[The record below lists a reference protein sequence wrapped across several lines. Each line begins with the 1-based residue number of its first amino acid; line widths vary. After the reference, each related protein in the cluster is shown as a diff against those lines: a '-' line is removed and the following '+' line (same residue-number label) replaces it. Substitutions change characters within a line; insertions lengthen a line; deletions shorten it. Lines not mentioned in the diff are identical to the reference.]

1 MTTLIPTVELT
12 GDGDHRTG
20 PEPATRTLFS
30 ASDLRR
36 PGPRIV
42 YWGTVAIVTLLC
54 AVIFIAPLLY
64 MVLSALKT
72 PQELASS
79 AQSLFPHDWQWGAF
93 TEAWQRLEVGR
104 FLLFTGYYALGAWAF
119 QLTVAVTAAY
129 ALSMLRPLLGNVVL
143 GLMLATLMVPAAAV
157 LVPTYLT
164 VIDVPLLHVNL
175 LNTPWALWLPGAAN
189 AFNIYI
195 LKRFFDRLPREL
207 LEAAAI
213 DGAGSIRML
222 WSVVLP
228 LARPVLAVTSIFI
241 VVATW
246 KDFLWPLLV
255 LQDPERQTVNVGF
268 SRLSFT
274 TASGITEPLLLAGL
288 TISCVPVIVLF
299 LLFQRNLLGGL
310 SAGAVKG

>member
-1 MTTLIPTVELT
+1 MTAPISTVDVPVE
-12 GDGDHRTG
+12 GG
-20 PEPATRTLFS
+20 PRLDPSTRTLFS

-36 PGPRIV
+36 PRARV
-42 YWGTVAIVTLLC
+42 AYWAAVGLVTLLFA
-54 AVIFIAPLLY
+54 AVFIGPLLW

-72 PQELASS
+72 PVELAQPT
-79 AQSLFPHDWQWGAF
+79 QSLFPHVWQWHSF
-93 TEAWQRLEVGR
+93 SDAWSQLNVGR
-104 FLLFTGYYALGAWAF
+104 FLLYTGYYAAGAWAF
-119 QLTVAVTAAY
+119 QLGIAVAAAY
-129 ALSMLRPLLGNVVL
+129 ALSILRPMLGNVVL
-143 GLMLATLMVPAAAV
+143 GLMLASLMIPLAAV

-164 VIDVPLLHVNL
+164 VTDLPLLHLNL

-189 AFNIYI
+189 AFNVYI
-195 LKRFFDRLPREL
+195 LKRFFDRLPTEL

-228 LARPVLAVTSIFI
+228 LSRPVLAVVSIFI
-241 VVATW
+241 VVASW

-255 LQDPERQTVNVGF
+255 LQDPNVQTVNVAF

-274 TASGITEPLLLAGL
+274 SASGITEPLLLAGL
-288 TISCVPVIVLF
+288 TISCIPVIALF
-299 LLFQRNLLGGL
+299 LIFQRNLLGGL

>member
-1 MTTLIPTVELT
+1 VTAPITTVDVPVR
-12 GDGDHRTG
+12 DGR
-20 PEPATRTLFS
+20 PADRSTRTLFS
-30 ASDLRR
+30 VSDLRR
-36 PGPRIV
+36 PGARIV
-42 YWGTVAIVTLLC
+42 YWGAVGLVTLLF
-54 AVIFIAPLLY
+54 ALVFIGPLVW
-64 MVLSALKT
+64 MALSALKS
-72 PQELASS
+72 PQELVQST
-79 AQSLFPHDWQWGAF
+79 QSLFPAHWMWGNF
-93 TEAWQRLEVGR
+93 SEAWDRLDIGR
-104 FLLFTGYYALGAWAF
+104 FLLYTGYYAIGAWAL
-119 QLTVAVTAAY
+119 QLAVAVSAAY
-129 ALSMLRPLLGNVVL
+129 ALSMLRPMLGNVVL

-164 VIDVPLLHVNL
+164 VTSLPLLHLNL

-195 LKRFFDRLPREL
+195 LKRFFDRLPVEL

-228 LARPVLAVTSIFI
+228 LARPVLAVVSIFI
-241 VVATW
+241 VVTSW

-255 LQDPERQTVNVGF
+255 LQDPSVQTVNVAF
-268 SRLSFT
+268 SRLSFAS
-274 TASGITEPLLLAGL
+274 ASGITEPLLLAGL
-288 TISCVPVIVLF
+288 TISCLPVIALF

>member
-1 MTTLIPTVELT
+1 MTAPITTVDVPDPRPGRGAET
-12 GDGDHRTG
+12 
-20 PEPATRTLFS
+20 ATRTLFS
-30 ASDLRR
+30 AADLRR
-36 PGPRIV
+36 PGAKWV
-42 YWGTVAIVTLLC
+42 YRGAVALVTVLFA
-54 AVIFIAPLLY
+54 AIFIGPLLW

-72 PQELASS
+72 PLELS
-79 AQSLFPHDWQWGAF
+79 QPTQTLFPADWQWGTFAD
-93 TEAWQRLEVGR
+93 AWNRLDVGR
-104 FLLFTGYYALGAWAF
+104 FLLNTAYYAAGAWAF
-119 QLTVAVTAAY
+119 QLAVAVSAAY
-129 ALSMLRPLLGNVVL
+129 ALSMLRPFLGNVVL

-164 VIDVPLLHVNL
+164 VTDVPLLHTNL

-189 AFNIYI
+189 AFNVYI

-228 LARPVLAVTSIFI
+228 LARPVLAVVSIFI
-241 VVATW
+241 VVAAW

-255 LQDPERQTVNVGF
+255 LQDPDVQTVNVAF

-274 TASGITEPLLLAGL
+274 TASGITENLLLAGL
-288 TISCVPVIVLF
+288 TISSLPVIVLF

>member
-1 MTTLIPTVELT
+1 VTAPITTVDVPVRDGRPT
-12 GDGDHRTG
+12 DRS
-20 PEPATRTLFS
+20 TRTLFS

-36 PGPRIV
+36 PGARIV
-42 YWGTVAIVTLLC
+42 YRGAVGLVTLLF
-54 AVIFIAPLLY
+54 ALVFIGPLVW
-64 MVLSALKT
+64 MALSALKT
-72 PQELASS
+72 PQELVQST
-79 AQSLFPHDWQWGAF
+79 QSLFPAHWMWGNF
-93 TEAWQRLEVGR
+93 SEAWDRLDIGR
-104 FLLFTGYYALGAWAF
+104 FLLYTGYYAIGAWAL
-119 QLTVAVTAAY
+119 QLAVAVSAAY
-129 ALSMLRPLLGNVVL
+129 ALSMLRPMLGNVVL

-164 VIDVPLLHVNL
+164 VTSLPLLHLNL

-195 LKRFFDRLPREL
+195 LKRFFDRLPVEL

-228 LARPVLAVTSIFI
+228 LARPVLAVVSIFI
-241 VVATW
+241 VVTSW

-255 LQDPERQTVNVGF
+255 LQDPNVQTVNVAF
-268 SRLSFT
+268 SRLSFAS
-274 TASGITEPLLLAGL
+274 ASGITEPLLLAGL
-288 TISCVPVIVLF
+288 TISCLPVIALF

>member
-1 MTTLIPTVELT
+1 MTAPIPVAAPVDE
-12 GDGDHRTG
+12 GRRHD
-20 PEPATRTLFS
+20 PATRTLFS

-36 PGPRIV
+36 PGARVV
-42 YWGTVAIVTLLC
+42 YWGAVVLVTVLFALV
-54 AVIFIAPLLY
+54 FIGPLLW

-72 PQELASS
+72 PIELAQPT
-79 AQSLFPHDWQWGAF
+79 QSLFPDQWQWHNVSD
-93 TEAWQRLEVGR
+93 AWSQLDVGK
-104 FLLFTGYYALGAWAF
+104 FLLYTGYYAAGAWAF
-119 QLTVAVTAAY
+119 QLGVAVAAAY
-129 ALSMLRPLLGNVVL
+129 ALSMLRPLLGNLVL
-143 GLMLATLMVPAAAV
+143 GLMLASLMIPLAAV
-157 LVPTYLT
+157 LVPTYMT
-164 VIDVPLLHVNL
+164 VTDLPLLHLNL

-195 LKRFFDRLPREL
+195 LKRFFDRLPAEL

-213 DGAGSIRML
+213 DGAGSLRML

-228 LARPVLAVTSIFI
+228 LSRPVLAVVSIFI
-241 VVATW
+241 VVASW

-255 LQDPERQTVNVGF
+255 LQDPNVQTVNVAF

-288 TISCVPVIVLF
+288 SISCIPVIALF

>member
-1 MTTLIPTVELT
+1 VTTPIPTVELT
-12 GDGDHRTG
+12 GDGHHRTG
-20 PEPATRTLFS
+20 PAPATRTLFS

-42 YWGTVAIVTLLC
+42 YWGAVTVVTLLC
-54 AVIFIAPLLY
+54 AAVFIAPLLY

-72 PQELASS
+72 PQELASA

-93 TEAWQRLEVGR
+93 REAWERLDVGR

-129 ALSMLRPLLGNVVL
+129 ALSMLRPLLGN
-143 GLMLATLMVPAAAV
+143 LMVPAAAV

-195 LKRFFDRLPREL
+195 LKRFFDRLPVEL

-228 LARPVLAVTSIFI
+228 LARPVLAVVSIFI
-241 VVATW
+241 VVTSW

-255 LQDPERQTVNVGF
+255 LQDPERQTVNVAF

-299 LLFQRNLLGGL
+299 LLFQRHLLGGL

>member
-1 MTTLIPTVELT
+1 MTTPIPTVELT
-12 GDGDHRTG
+12 DSGEHARR
-20 PEPATRTLFS
+20 EPATRTLFS

-42 YWGTVAIVTLLC
+42 YWTAVVGVTLLF
-54 AVIFIAPLLY
+54 AIVFIAPLLY
-64 MVLSALKT
+64 MALSALKT
-72 PQELASS
+72 PQELAAST
-79 AQSLFPHDWQWGAF
+79 QSLFPHDWQWGAF
-93 TEAWQRLEVGR
+93 KEAWDRLDVGR
-104 FLLFTGYYALGAWAF
+104 FLLYTGYYAFGAWAF

-175 LNTPWALWLPGAAN
+175 LNRPWALWLPGAAN

-195 LKRFFDRLPREL
+195 LKRFFDRLPVEL

-241 VVATW
+241 VVTSW

-255 LQDPERQTVNVGF
+255 LQDPNRQTVNVAF

-288 TISCVPVIVLF
+288 TISCVPVIALF

>member
-1 MTTLIPTVELT
+1 VTAPISTVDVPVE
-12 GDGDHRTG
+12 GGRTND
-20 PEPATRTLFS
+20 PSARTLFS

-36 PGPRIV
+36 PGARIV
-42 YWGTVAIVTLLC
+42 YWGAVGLVTLLF
-54 AVIFIAPLLY
+54 ALVFIGPLLW
-64 MVLSALKT
+64 MALSALKT
-72 PQELASS
+72 PLELAQ
-79 AQSLFPHDWQWGAF
+79 ATQSLFPAHWQWGNF
-93 TEAWQRLEVGR
+93 TEAWDRLDIGR
-104 FLLFTGYYALGAWAF
+104 FLLFTGYYAVGAWAL
-119 QLTVAVTAAY
+119 QLGVAVTAAY
-129 ALSMLRPLLGNVVL
+129 ALSMLRPILGNVVL

-164 VIDVPLLHVNL
+164 VTNLPLLHLNL

-195 LKRFFDRLPREL
+195 LKRFFDRLPVEL

-228 LARPVLAVTSIFI
+228 LARPVLAVVSIFI
-241 VVATW
+241 VVTSW

-255 LQDPERQTVNVGF
+255 LQDPSVQTVNVAF
-268 SRLSFT
+268 SRLSFAS
-274 TASGITEPLLLAGL
+274 ASGITEPLLLAGL
-288 TISCVPVIVLF
+288 TISCLPVIALF

>member
-1 MTTLIPTVELT
+1 MTAPISTVDVPVDRAGT
-12 GDGDHRTG
+12 GD
-20 PEPATRTLFS
+20 PATRTLFS
-30 ASDLRR
+30 ANDLRR
-36 PGPRIV
+36 PGARFV
-42 YWGTVAIVTLLC
+42 YWGAVGLVTLLF
-54 AVIFIAPLLY
+54 ALVFLGPLVW
-64 MVLSALKT
+64 MVFSALKT
-72 PQELASS
+72 PSELAQ
-79 AQSLFPHDWQWGAF
+79 ATQSLFPAHWQWGTF
-93 TEAWQRLEVGR
+93 SEAWTRLDIGR
-104 FLLFTGYYALGAWAF
+104 FLLYTGYYAIGAWAL
-119 QLTVAVTAAY
+119 QLAVAVTAAY
-129 ALSMLRPLLGNVVL
+129 ALSMLRPMLGNVVL

-164 VIDVPLLHVNL
+164 VVNLPLLHLNL

-195 LKRFFDRLPREL
+195 LKRFFDRLPVEL

-213 DGAGSIRML
+213 DGAGSIRLL

-228 LARPVLAVTSIFI
+228 LARPVLAVVSIFI
-241 VVATW
+241 VVTSW

-255 LQDPERQTVNVGF
+255 LQDPTVQTVNVAF

-288 TISCVPVIVLF
+288 TISCLPVIALF

>member
-1 MTTLIPTVELT
+1 MTAPIPIAAPAE
-12 GDGDHRTG
+12 
-20 PEPATRTLFS
+20 PERRSDPSTRTLFS

-36 PGPRIV
+36 GRVGYWAAVGLVAVLFAVVFIGPLV
-42 YWGTVAIVTLLC
+42 W
-54 AVIFIAPLLY
+54 

-72 PQELASS
+72 PVELAQPT
-79 AQSLFPHDWQWGAF
+79 QSLFPAHWQWHNLAD
-93 TEAWQRLEVGR
+93 AWTQLDVGK
-104 FLLFTGYYALGAWAF
+104 FLLHTGYYAAGAWAF
-119 QLTVAVTAAY
+119 QLTVAVAAAY
-129 ALSMLRPLLGNVVL
+129 ALSVLRPLLGNVVL
-143 GLMLATLMVPAAAV
+143 GLMLATLMIPATAV

-164 VIDVPLLHVNL
+164 VTDVPLFHLNL

-195 LKRFFDRLPREL
+195 LKRFFDRLPTEL

-213 DGAGSIRML
+213 DGAGSLRML

-228 LARPVLAVTSIFI
+228 LARPVLAVVSIFI
-241 VVATW
+241 VVASW

-255 LQDPERQTVNVGF
+255 LQDPDVQTVNVAF
-268 SRLSFT
+268 SRLSAT

-288 TISCVPVIVLF
+288 AISCLPVIALF